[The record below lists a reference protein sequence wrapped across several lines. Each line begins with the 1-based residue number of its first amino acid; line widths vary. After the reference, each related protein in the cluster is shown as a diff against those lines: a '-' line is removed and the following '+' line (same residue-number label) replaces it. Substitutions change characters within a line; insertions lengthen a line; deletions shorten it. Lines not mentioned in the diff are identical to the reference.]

1 MGRWVSPVRVE
12 HDEHKCRVCGIL
24 EDEYHFLI
32 ECPVYCNLRT
42 LYVKRYYRVNPS
54 MFKLVELFSTD
65 NKRDIQNLATYV
77 YKAFDERNKTLY
89 VQNI

>member
-1 MGRWVSPVRVE
+1 MST
-12 HDEHKCRVCGIL
+12 I
-24 EDEYHFLI
+24 FLT
-32 ECPVYCNLRT
+32 ECPVYFNLRT

-89 VQNI
+89 VQNIAAIYICGKRNGSVCAHSPHKNNT

>member
-1 MGRWVSPVRVE
+1 MSIL
-12 HDEHKCRVCGIL
+12 VCL
-24 EDEYHFLI
+24 
-32 ECPVYCNLRT
+32 
-42 LYVKRYYRVNPS
+42 
-54 MFKLVELFSTD
+54 LVELLTN